1 MVWCVLH
8 HPPEPTDM
16 ATLSTENVNANPK
29 RVVLVDFDW
38 GDADL
43 MPELLRRPGV
53 AVRLVAGN
61 HAQDPGLRVAEM
73 CGLPRTLDLADLT
86 REIFD
91 MALVGESSSRR
102 SQLESLLLA
111 LGTPC
116 LTPQE
121 FLRGKPGD
129 PAPPTAIEA
138 PLALHAAA
146 LEHTL
151 GGGDF
156 DALVEQA
163 LPDLGAD
170 APVSPQPVA
179 LPNHPRILITSFED
193 FPSHEARAHLEDALK
208 DLVYRS
214 GAGTAEL
221 HAGDSASLQLLAQ
234 IGPEDKLLRGLVDLA
249 NEMGTPQ
256 VITRLS
262 EPGLGKAWGAWPFR
276 TSQRRGVLAAASLDP
291 QAGWSEWQKMVD
303 ELRTSWD
310 EQDRERAGASFP
322 FTPLRSPGWLSCEE
336 FGARIELALERNR
349 HDRMRFELHRLDF
362 PEAAMAVQALCGWL
376 PGQIRDTDCICRP
389 SPGSVLLLNAGP
401 AEGFVYLRRRL
412 LALWDTAWRDSG
424 AAPPAPALVDQHVAM
439 AGPEDAEAFLVAA
452 GAWLTRR

>member
-1 MVWCVLH
+1 
-8 HPPEPTDM
+8 M
-16 ATLSTENVNANPK
+16 ATPATETVNANPK

-38 GDADL
+38 ADADL

-53 AVRLVAGN
+53 AVRLVAGG
-61 HAQDPGLRVAEM
+61 HVQDPGLRVAEM

-91 MALVGESSSRR
+91 LALVGESSSRR
-102 SQLESLLLA
+102 TQLESLLLA

-116 LTPQE
+116 QTPQE
-121 FLRGKPGD
+121 FLRGSAD
-129 PAPPTAIEA
+129 SAAQPPAIEA

-146 LEHTL
+146 LEHSL

-170 APVSPQPVA
+170 APVSPPPVA
-179 LPNHPRILITSFED
+179 VPDHPRILITSFDE
-193 FPSHEARAHLEDALK
+193 FPSLEARALLEEALK
-208 DLVYRS
+208 QLVMRS

-221 HAGDSASLQLLAQ
+221 HAGDNASLSLLAQ
-234 IGPEDKLLRGLVDLA
+234 VGPEDKLLRGLVDLA
-249 NEMGTPQ
+249 NELGTPQ

-276 TSQRRGVLAAASLDP
+276 TTQRRGVLAAASIDP
-291 QAGWSEWQKMVD
+291 QAGLSDWQKMVD

-310 EQDRERAGASFP
+310 EHDRERAGASFP
-322 FTPLRSPGWLSCEE
+322 FTPLRAAGWLNLEE
-336 FGARIELALERNR
+336 FGARVELALERNR

-362 PEAAMAVQALCGWL
+362 PDAAGAIEALCGWL

-389 SPGSVLLLNAGP
+389 AAGSVLMLNAGP
-401 AEGFVYLRRRL
+401 AESYVYLRRRL

-424 AAPPAPALVDQHVAM
+424 AAPPAAAIVDQRVAM
-439 AGPEDAEAFLVAA
+439 AGPEDAEAFLAAA

>member
-1 MVWCVLH
+1 
-8 HPPEPTDM
+8 M
-16 ATLSTENVNANPK
+16 ATLPTENVNANPK

-38 GDADL
+38 ADADL
-43 MPELLRRPGV
+43 MPELLRQPGV

-102 SQLESLLLA
+102 TQLESLLLA

-116 LTPQE
+116 QTPQE
-121 FLRGKPGD
+121 FLRGKPD
-129 PAPPTAIEA
+129 EPSQATAIEA

-151 GGGDF
+151 GGSDF

-170 APVSPQPVA
+170 APVAPRPIAVSS
-179 LPNHPRILITSFED
+179 HPRILISSFED

-208 DLVYRS
+208 DLVFRS

-221 HAGDSASLQLLAQ
+221 HAGDNASLQLLAQ
-234 IGPEDKLLRGLVDLA
+234 IGPEDKLLRGLIDLA
-249 NEMGTPQ
+249 NELGTPQ
-256 VITRLS
+256 VVTRLS
-262 EPGLGKAWGAWPFR
+262 EPGRGKAWGAWPFR
-276 TSQRRGVLAAASLDP
+276 TSQRRGVLAAAALDP
-291 QAGWSEWQKMVD
+291 QVGWGEWQKMVD

-322 FTPLRSPGWLSCEE
+322 FTPMRTPGWLEVDD

-362 PEAAMAVQALCGWL
+362 PEAPMAVEALCGWL

-389 SPGSVLLLNAGP
+389 APGSVVLLNAGP
-401 AEGFVYLRRRL
+401 AEAFVYLRRRI

-424 AAPPAPALVDQHVAM
+424 AAPPAPALVDQHVVM
-439 AGPEDAEAFLVAA
+439 AGPEDAEMFLAAA
-452 GAWLTRR
+452 GAWLTRP

>member
-1 MVWCVLH
+1 MAIQ
-8 HPPEPTDM
+8 PTE
-16 ATLSTENVNANPK
+16 TVSANPK

-38 GDADL
+38 SDADL

-53 AVRLVAGN
+53 AVRLVAGG
-61 HAQDPGLRVAEM
+61 HSQDPGLRVAEM

-91 MALVGESSSRR
+91 LALVGESSSRR
-102 SQLESLLLA
+102 TQLESLLLA

-116 LTPQE
+116 KTPQE
-121 FLRGKPGD
+121 FLRGQPDG
-129 PAPPTAIEA
+129 PAQPPAIEA
-138 PLALHAAA
+138 PLALHAAT

-156 DALVEQA
+156 DALLEQA

-170 APVSPQPVA
+170 APVTPPPVVV
-179 LPNHPRILITSFED
+179 PHHPHILISSFED
-193 FPSHEARAHLEDALK
+193 FPSHEARARLEEALK
-208 DLVYRS
+208 CLVLRS

-221 HAGDSASLQLLAQ
+221 HAGGNVSLHLLAQ
-234 IGPEDKLLRGLVDLA
+234 VGPEDKLLRGLVDLA
-249 NEMGTPQ
+249 NELGTPQ

-276 TSQRRGVLAAASLDP
+276 TTQRRGVLAAAAIDP
-291 QAGWSEWQKMVD
+291 QQGLSDWQKMVD
-303 ELRTSWD
+303 ELRSSWD

-322 FTPLRSPGWLSCEE
+322 FTPMRSPGWLSIED

-362 PEAAMAVQALCGWL
+362 PDAAMAVESLCGWL

-401 AEGFVYLRRRL
+401 TEGFVYLRRRL

-424 AAPPAPALVDQHVAM
+424 AAPPAPSLVDQHVAM
-439 AGPEDAEAFLVAA
+439 AGPEDAEAFLAAA

>member
-1 MVWCVLH
+1 
-8 HPPEPTDM
+8 M

-121 FLRGKPGD
+121 FLRGKPGE
-129 PAPPTAIEA
+129 PPPPPAIEA

-170 APVSPQPVA
+170 APVTPQPVA
-179 LPNHPRILITSFED
+179 PTNHPRILITSFED
-193 FPSHEARAHLEDALK
+193 FPSHEARAHLEEALK
-208 DLVYRS
+208 ELVSRS

-234 IGPEDKLLRGLVDLA
+234 IGPEDRLLSGLVDLA

-276 TSQRRGVLAAASLDP
+276 TAQRRGVLAAAALDP
-291 QAGWSEWQKMVD
+291 KAGWGEWQKMVD

-322 FTPLRSPGWLSCEE
+322 FTPLRSPGWLEQEE

-362 PEAAMAVQALCGWL
+362 PEAPMAVEALCGWL

-389 SPGSVLLLNAGP
+389 AHGSVLLLNAGP
-401 AEGFVYLRRRL
+401 AEGFTYLRRRL

-439 AGPEDAEAFLVAA
+439 AGPEDAEAFLAAA
-452 GAWLTRR
+452 GAWLSRR

>member
-1 MVWCVLH
+1 MSTI
-8 HPPEPTDM
+8 P
-16 ATLSTENVNANPK
+16 TENVNANPR

-38 GDADL
+38 ADADL

-53 AVRLVAGN
+53 AVRLVAGG

-91 MALVGESSSRR
+91 VALVGEGSSRR

-116 LTPQE
+116 QTPQE
-121 FLRGKPGD
+121 FLRGKPD
-129 PAPPTAIEA
+129 DAPPTAIEA

-163 LPDLGAD
+163 LPDMGED
-170 APVSPQPVA
+170 APVKPQPVPVA
-179 LPNHPRILITSFED
+179 HHPRILITSFED
-193 FPSHEARAHLEDALK
+193 FPSHEARAHLEEALK
-208 DLVYRS
+208 LLVLRS

-221 HAGDSASLQLLAQ
+221 HAGDSGSLVLLAQ
-234 IGPEDKLLRGLVDLA
+234 IGPEDKLLRGLIDLA
-249 NEMGTPQ
+249 NELGTPQ

-262 EPGLGKAWGAWPFR
+262 DPGSGKAWGAWPFR
-276 TSQRRGVLAAASLDP
+276 TTQRRGVLAAASLDP
-291 QAGWSEWQKMVD
+291 QTGWGEWQKMVE

-322 FTPLRSPGWLSCEE
+322 FTPLRSSGWLEPEE

-362 PEAAMAVQALCGWL
+362 PEAPMAVEALCGWL
-376 PGQIRDTDCICRP
+376 PGQIRDTDCICRRH
-389 SPGSVLLLNAGP
+389 PGSVLILNAGP
-401 AEGFVYLRRRL
+401 AEGFIYLRRRL

-424 AAPPAPALVDQHVAM
+424 AAPPAPALMDQHVAM
-439 AGPEDAEAFLVAA
+439 AGPEDAEAFLAAA
-452 GAWLTRR
+452 GSWLTRS

>member
-1 MVWCVLH
+1 
-8 HPPEPTDM
+8 M
-16 ATLSTENVNANPK
+16 ATLPTENVNASPK

-38 GDADL
+38 ADADL

-91 MALVGESSSRR
+91 LALVGERSSRR

-121 FLRGKPGD
+121 FLRGGSGAS
-129 PAPPTAIEA
+129 APPTAIEA

-151 GGGDF
+151 GGSNF
-156 DALVEQA
+156 DALIEQA

-170 APVSPQPVA
+170 APVRPAPVKPA
-179 LPNHPRILITSFED
+179 AHPRIRIASFED
-193 FPSHEARAHLEDALK
+193 FPSHEARAHLEEALK
-208 DLVYRS
+208 DLVLHS

-221 HAGDSASLQLLAQ
+221 HAGDGGSLQLLAQ
-234 IGPEDKLLRGLVDLA
+234 VGPEDKLLRGLVDLA

-262 EPGLGKAWGAWPFR
+262 DPGQGKAWGAWPFR

-291 QAGWSEWQKMVD
+291 QAGWGAWQKMVD
-303 ELRTSWD
+303 ELRDSWE

-322 FTPLRSPGWLSCEE
+322 FTPLRSPGWLTGDE

-362 PEAAMAVQALCGWL
+362 PDAALAVEALCGWL
-376 PGQIRDTDCICRP
+376 PGQIRDSDCICRP
-389 SPGSVLLLNAGP
+389 APGSVLMLTAGP
-401 AEGFVYLRRRL
+401 SEAYVYLRRRL

-439 AGPEDAEAFLVAA
+439 AGPEDAEAFLAAA

>member
-1 MVWCVLH
+1 
-8 HPPEPTDM
+8 M
-16 ATLSTENVNANPK
+16 ATLSTENVNATPR

-38 GDADL
+38 ADADL

-61 HAQDPGLRVAEM
+61 HSQDPGLRVAEL

-121 FLRGKPGD
+121 FLRGKPGE

-170 APVSPQPVA
+170 APVAPRPVV
-179 LPNHPRILITSFED
+179 PPSHPRILITSFED
-193 FPSHEARAHLEDALK
+193 FPSHEARSHLEEALK
-208 DLVYRS
+208 DLVFRS

-234 IGPEDKLLRGLVDLA
+234 VGPEDKLLRGLVDLA

-291 QAGWSEWQKMVD
+291 KTGWGDWQKMVD

-322 FTPLRSPGWLSCEE
+322 FTPLRSPGWLEPEE

-362 PEAAMAVQALCGWL
+362 PEAPMAVEALCGWL

-389 SPGSVLLLNAGP
+389 AKGSVLLLNAGP
-401 AEGFVYLRRRL
+401 ADGFVYLRRRL

-439 AGPEDAEAFLVAA
+439 AGPEDAEAFLAAA

>member
-1 MVWCVLH
+1 
-8 HPPEPTDM
+8 M
-16 ATLSTENVNANPK
+16 ATLQTENVNANPK

-38 GDADL
+38 ADADL
-43 MPELLRRPGV
+43 MPELLRQPGV
-53 AVRLVAGN
+53 AVRLVAGT
-61 HAQDPGLRVAEM
+61 HAQDPGLRIAEM

-102 SQLESLLLA
+102 TQLESLLLA

-116 LTPQE
+116 QTPQE
-121 FLRGKPGD
+121 FLRGKPD
-129 PAPPTAIEA
+129 EAARATAIEA

-156 DALVEQA
+156 DTLVEQA

-170 APVSPQPVA
+170 APVSPQPVVA
-179 LPNHPRILITSFED
+179 HSHPRILITGFED
-193 FPSHEARAHLEDALK
+193 FPSAEARSHLEEALK
-208 DLVYRS
+208 ELVQRS

-221 HAGDSASLQLLAQ
+221 HAGDRASLQLLAQ
-234 IGPEDKLLRGLVDLA
+234 VGPEDKLLRGLVELA
-249 NEMGTPQ
+249 NELGTPQ
-256 VITRLS
+256 VVTRLS
-262 EPGLGKAWGAWPFR
+262 EPGLGRAWGAWPFR
-276 TSQRRGVLAAASLDP
+276 TAQRRGVLAAAALDP
-291 QAGWSEWQKMVD
+291 RLGWGDWQRMVD

-310 EQDRERAGASFP
+310 EQDRERVGATFP
-322 FTPLRSPGWLSCEE
+322 FTPMRSPGWLAVDE

-362 PEAAMAVQALCGWL
+362 PDAPAAVEALCGWL
-376 PGQIRDTDCICRP
+376 PGQIRDTDCICRAAAC
-389 SPGSVLLLNAGP
+389 SVVVLNAGP
-401 AEGFVYLRRRL
+401 PEAFANLRRRL

-439 AGPEDAEAFLVAA
+439 AGPEDAEAFLAAA
-452 GAWLTRR
+452 GAWLSRG

>member
-1 MVWCVLH
+1 
-8 HPPEPTDM
+8 M
-16 ATLSTENVNANPK
+16 ATLSTENVNPTPK

-43 MPELLRRPGV
+43 MPELLRQPGV
-53 AVRLVAGN
+53 AVRLVAGV
-61 HAQDPGLRVAEM
+61 HSQDPGLRVAEM

-91 MALVGESSSRR
+91 VALVGEGSSRR
-102 SQLESLLLA
+102 TQLESLLLA

-116 LTPQE
+116 QTPQD
-121 FLRGKPGD
+121 FLRGQPDGT
-129 PAPPTAIEA
+129 AQPPAIEA

-156 DALVEQA
+156 ETLVEQA
-163 LPDLGAD
+163 LPDMGAD
-170 APVSPQPVA
+170 APITPPPVA
-179 LPNHPRILITSFED
+179 VSHHPRILITSFDD
-193 FPSHEARAHLEDALK
+193 FPSHEARARLEDALK
-208 DLVYRS
+208 DLVLRS

-234 IGPEDKLLRGLVDLA
+234 VGPEDKLLRGLIDLA

-256 VITRLS
+256 VISRLS

-276 TSQRRGVLAAASLDP
+276 TAQRRGVLAAASLDP
-291 QAGWSEWQKMVD
+291 GQGWTDWQRMVD
-303 ELRTSWD
+303 ELRASWD

-322 FTPLRSPGWLSCEE
+322 FTPMRAAGWLEADE

-362 PEAAMAVQALCGWL
+362 PDAPMAVEALCGWL

-389 SPGSVLLLNAGP
+389 AKGSVLLLNAGP
-401 AEGFVYLRRRL
+401 TEGFVYLRRRV

-439 AGPEDAEAFLVAA
+439 AGPEDAEAFLAAA
-452 GAWLTRR
+452 GAWLTRG

>member
-1 MVWCVLH
+1 
-8 HPPEPTDM
+8 M
-16 ATLSTENVNANPK
+16 ATHTTETVNANPK

-38 GDADL
+38 ADADL

-53 AVRLVAGN
+53 AVRLVAGH

-91 MALVGESSSRR
+91 IALVGESSSRR
-102 SQLESLLLA
+102 TQLESLLLA

-116 LTPQE
+116 QTPQE
-121 FLRGKPGD
+121 FLRGPGD
-129 PAPPTAIEA
+129 GPAQPPAIEA

-170 APVSPQPVA
+170 APVTPPPVA
-179 LPNHPRILITSFED
+179 VPHHPRILITSFED
-193 FPSHEARAHLEDALK
+193 FPSHEARAHLEEALK
-208 DLVYRS
+208 NLVQRS

-221 HAGDSASLQLLAQ
+221 HAGDSASLLLLAQ
-234 IGPEDKLLRGLVDLA
+234 VGPEDKLLRGLVDLA
-249 NEMGTPQ
+249 NELGTPQ
-256 VITRLS
+256 VVTRLS

-276 TSQRRGVLAAASLDP
+276 TTQRRGVLAAASIDP
-291 QAGWSEWQKMVD
+291 QQGLSEWQKMVD

-322 FTPLRSPGWLSCEE
+322 FTPMRAAGWLSDEE

-362 PEAAMAVQALCGWL
+362 PDAPAAVESLCGWL

-389 SPGSVLLLNAGP
+389 APGSVLMLNAGP

-439 AGPEDAEAFLVAA
+439 AGPEDAEAFLAAA